1 MKNIILWTCLIFV
14 VVAAALLLCGCVSVV
29 TFNTYENADKY
40 EAGNKT
46 FGSDVKKVEI
56 NWCCGEIKI
65 VKSSASSVSVCES
78 GDADL
83 PEEKRVH
90 TYLDGDVLKIQFWKS
105 GLSSSV
111 DSDKKHLTVELPDG
125 VDIKINNTSAVISAE
140 ALNTDNVEIITA
152 SGGISV
158 GNISSCNVRVV
169 STSGGISIE
178 SISSDDANIISTSGR
193 IQIENADIADVF
205 DCGSVSGSV
214 NVGSLKALQV
224 DISSN
229 SGSINIGADVCDK
242 IDIGTTSGS
251 VDITLADGIDASV
264 EYSSTSGSIKIEKE
278 FYKSGNKYIIGNG
291 GCDISVGS
299 TSGSLKIR

>member
-65 VKSSASSVSVCES
+65 VKSSDSSVSVCES

-90 TYLDGDVLKIQFWKS
+90 TYLEGDVLKIQFWKS

-111 DSDKKHLTVELPDG
+111 DSDKKHLTVELSDG

-214 NVGSLKALQV
+214 NVGSVKAPQV
-224 DISSN
+224 NISSN

-251 VDITLADGIDASV
+251 VDITLADGIGASV
-264 EYSSTSGSIKIEKE
+264 EYSSTSGSVKIEKE